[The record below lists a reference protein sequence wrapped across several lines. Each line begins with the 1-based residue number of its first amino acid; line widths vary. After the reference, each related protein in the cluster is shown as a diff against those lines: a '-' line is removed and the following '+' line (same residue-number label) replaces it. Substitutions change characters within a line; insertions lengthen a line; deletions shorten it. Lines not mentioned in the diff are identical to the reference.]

1 MRMARPKMERAKRGQ
16 MGQPADS
23 KMVYIRSV
31 L

>member
-1 MRMARPKMERAKRGQ
+1 MTIASPMMEIIKRGQ

-23 KMVYIRSV
+23 KIEYISSV